1 MDLGAAAAQ
10 HRWRQL
16 IDLISQL
23 PSTSRTWVAMTQ
35 DEQVAEELAQ
45 ALANTPDT
53 GDTRKSISPRDY
65 TAVLAAL
72 ADIYDLIAAGL
83 TDRKRKPPK
92 YPRPGPSA
100 VARAMARLDADSLH
114 DLIAQMTPHALD

>member
-1 MDLGAAAAQ
+1 MDLGEAAHA

-16 IDLISQL
+16 IDLIGQL
-23 PSTSRTWVAMTQ
+23 PATSRTWVAMTE
-35 DEQVAEELAQ
+35 DEQTAEELAR
-45 ALANTPDT
+45 ALAEAPDT
-53 GDTRKSISPRDY
+53 NDARRGISPREY

-83 TDRKRKPPK
+83 TDRKRKPPR

-100 VARAMARLDADSLH
+100 VARALARLEEESLR